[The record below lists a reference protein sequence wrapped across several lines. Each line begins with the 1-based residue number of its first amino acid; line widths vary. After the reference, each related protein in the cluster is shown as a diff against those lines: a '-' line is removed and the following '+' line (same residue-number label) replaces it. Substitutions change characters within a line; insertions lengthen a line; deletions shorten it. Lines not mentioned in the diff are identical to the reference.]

1 MNEII
6 TNFFLARDNFMPE
19 MLLKQPDITYSA
31 FGPFIKRKER
41 IKITLN
47 LRYIYQNE
55 LQSVS

>member
-1 MNEII
+1 
-6 TNFFLARDNFMPE
+6 MPE

-41 IKITLN
+41 IKITVN